1 MEINQLYYKDIL
13 ENINFKLEKGDLNYL
28 ISKSGGG
35 KSTLIKCLAGNIKYK
50 GSIISEYNEK
60 KIGYMN
66 QEIYLMES
74 LTVLET
80 VKFYHKLFDENIY
93 NNEFYIN
100 YLNKFLLNNI
110 IHSKIGN
117 NILGGISGGEKKRL
131 ILACHLLR
139 NLPILLLDEPFT
151 GLDHNTSQFIF
162 DVIYNHVK
170 QNNNI
175 CLIAMHNVPK
185 DFYDKVDNIFI
196 LNNKTVIK
204 ETRKNSELNN
214 DFFEIKINED
224 YEILNKNVKK
234 KISSYYI
241 FKILIN
247 RELLLIKNNKK
258 SLLGKLLIILILG
271 ILQNLI
277 IGSLGPLTKIVL
289 QSKDIFIQYSYL
301 MHLIIIL
308 FTSSVYP
315 IIFINEFFNYVSI
328 IKNEI
333 DQGWYF
339 SYQIFLIKYLLEIIN
354 IIIYSIIYSFIIWMP
369 FIYYNYS
376 YFILNLNIQLQ
387 MLITLSLLF
396 NLSYMTKNQI
406 ITLGCI
412 IFYNT
417 FSFLFNIGYIL
428 AYKNKFIGA
437 LQYLSITFLQ
447 TNSLITSLNE
457 QNNSFQ
463 WILKQIN
470 ILDYNFQHSY
480 QPLLIS
486 LGYFSF
492 LSVCYFLNVI
502 YINEPSE

>member
-1 MEINQLYYKDIL
+1 MEINQLYYKDML
-13 ENINFKLEKGDLNYL
+13 ESINFKLEKGDLNYL
-28 ISKSGGG
+28 ISKPGGS

-50 GSIISEYNEK
+50 GSIISEFDNQ

-80 VKFYHKLFDENIY
+80 IKFYHKLFDENIY

-117 NILGGISGGEKKRL
+117 NIIGGISGGEKKRL

-151 GLDHNTSQFIF
+151 GLDHKTSQYIF
-162 DVIYNHVK
+162 DIIYNHIK
-170 QNNNI
+170 QNNNV
-175 CLIAMHNVPK
+175 CLIAMHNVPN
-185 DFYDKVDNIFI
+185 DFYDRVDNIFV
-196 LNNKTVIK
+196 LNNKTVTK
-204 ETRKNSELNN
+204 ETRKNIQLNN
-214 DFFEIKINED
+214 NFFEIKINED
-224 YEILNKNVKK
+224 YEILNKNIKK
-234 KISSYYI
+234 KMSSYNI
-241 FKILIN
+241 LKILIN

-258 SLLGKLLIILILG
+258 FFLGKLLIILILG

-277 IGSLGPLTKIVL
+277 IGSLGSLTKIVL
-289 QSKDIFIQYSYL
+289 HSKDIFIQSNYL
-301 MHLIIIL
+301 MHVIIIL

-315 IIFINEFFNYVSI
+315 IIFINEFFNYILI

-333 DQGWYF
+333 DQGWYM
-339 SYQIFLIKYLLEIIN
+339 SHQIFLMKYLLEIIN
-354 IIIYSIIYSFIIWMP
+354 IIIYSIIYSLIIWIP
-369 FIYYNYS
+369 FIFYNYS
-376 YFILNLNIQLQ
+376 YFILNLNILWQ
-387 MLITLSLLF
+387 MLITLTLLF

-428 AYKNKFIGA
+428 AYKNKFIGT

-447 TNSLITSLNE
+447 TNSLIISLYE

-463 WILKQIN
+463 WILRQIN
-470 ILDYNFQHSY
+470 VLDYNFQYSY

-486 LGYFSF
+486 FGYFSI
-492 LSVCYFLNVI
+492 LSICYFLNI
-502 YINEPSE
+502 FYNKF